1 MSRYKVAQDV
11 EAEDKILGPFSFR
24 QFIYLL
30 VAAAGIAL
38 AWGLSQVFL
47 PLAVIPVPIIL
58 LFGALALP
66 LRKDQPMEVYLA
78 AVVSF
83 YTKPRRRMWQPDGI
97 NSLIEITVPEKVEI
111 ERTKNLSQDEAERRL
126 AYLSQLADTHGWSI
140 RHTRVPDAQG
150 SMISDVYFEAQQTSD
165 MFDDNSSEAR
175 AMTRRI
181 EQSNQARRRAA
192 IERMQAPPAALPAV
206 ADGQPLQQ
214 APVPYQPAWPQAQQ
228 QPYHTAPQA
237 IPSTP
242 PQATPPYQPPV
253 DDAGFAPVSPPQ
265 SHIPESPYSVPEP
278 QRPAVSYS
286 STSFPENRIASSHQ
300 QAPSPNAS
308 GVYQNQPNPYPPQQ
322 STEVYEI
329 SPVDDAAHDETPTA
343 EPQPMPREHDS
354 LQSLPMALPA
364 VIPHDSVLPDAL
376 SKPYTPPEPTA
387 EAAPEPEPEETP
399 SFEAIYANLR
409 QHAAPTT
416 DAVPLVP
423 PQKSAT
429 RTTTTPSNPPAEAPP
444 ADIRPSFTS
453 TPAEQ
458 PVLSA
463 APIPNYPHTPTPHPP
478 QQSAY
483 QPAPP
488 QQPPVAPAQPTL
500 APAPTP
506 AAVSYRDRSALA
518 DDKNVIDMS
527 VRYNPYPSIHQS
539 VIQPLDPS
547 YYAKTTPSREERLR
561 EEQLAQQRNNMPPN
575 TSTNT
580 VSPDI
585 IRLASNSD
593 LSVAAIAN
601 EANRIQHQEQA
612 SQNNDDDEIVIP
624 LR

>member
-30 VAAAGIAL
+30 VATAGIAL

-78 AVVSF
+78 AVISF

-126 AYLSQLADTHGWSI
+126 AYLSQLADSHGWSI

-192 IERMQAPPAALPAV
+192 IERMQAPAAALPAV

-214 APVPYQPAWPQAQQ
+214 APVPYQPAWPQTQP
-228 QPYHTAPQA
+228 QPYQAAPQPA
-237 IPSTP
+237 PTIP

-265 SHIPESPYSVPEP
+265 PRMPEPPYPAPEP

-286 STSFPENRIASSHQ
+286 STSFPENRTASSHQ
-300 QAPSPNAS
+300 QAPLPDAS
-308 GVYQNQPNPYPPQQ
+308 AYQDQPNPYPPQQ
-322 STEVYEI
+322 STEVYEL
-329 SPVDDAAHDETPTA
+329 SPVDDTPRDEAPAA
-343 EPQPMPREHDS
+343 EPQPMPRERDS

-376 SKPYTPPEPTA
+376 SKPYTPTKPTA
-387 EAAPEPEPEETP
+387 EAAPEPKPEEAP

-409 QHAAPTT
+409 QHATPST

-423 PQKSAT
+423 PQKPAT
-429 RTTTTPSNPPAEAPP
+429 RTTTAPSYPSAEAAPP
-444 ADIRPSFTS
+444 TDTQPSFTS

-458 PVLSA
+458 STPA
-463 APIPNYPHTPTPHPP
+463 APTPNYPHTPTPHPS
-478 QQSAY
+478 QQ
-483 QPAPP
+483 PVPP
-488 QQPPVAPAQPTL
+488 QQPPVAPAQTTQAL
-500 APAPTP
+500 APTP
-506 AAVSYRDRSALA
+506 AAVSYRERSALA

-547 YYAKTTPSREERLR
+547 YYAKTTPTREERLR
-561 EEQLAQQRNNMPPN
+561 EEQLAQQRNNLPPN

-612 SQNNDDDEIVIP
+612 SQDDDDDEIVIP

>member
-78 AVVSF
+78 AVISF

-97 NSLIEITVPEKVEI
+97 SSLIEITVPEKVEI

-126 AYLSQLADTHGWSI
+126 AYLSQLADSHGWSI

-192 IERMQAPPAALPAV
+192 IERMQAPTAALPAV

-214 APVPYQPAWPQAQQ
+214 APVSYQPAWPQAQP
-228 QPYHTAPQA
+228 QPYQAAPQPA
-237 IPSTP
+237 PTIPP
-242 PQATPPYQPPV
+242 RATPPYQPPV
-253 DDAGFAPVSPPQ
+253 DAAGFAPVSLPQPRMPEPPY
-265 SHIPESPYSVPEP
+265 PAPEP

-286 STSFPENRIASSHQ
+286 STSFPENRTASSHQ
-300 QAPSPNAS
+300 QAPSPNTSA
-308 GVYQNQPNPYPPQQ
+308 YQNQPSSYPPQQ
-322 STEVYEI
+322 STEVYEL
-329 SPVDDAAHDETPTA
+329 SPVDDTPRDEAPAA
-343 EPQPMPREHDS
+343 EPQPMPRERDS

-376 SKPYTPPEPTA
+376 SKPYTPTKPTA
-387 EAAPEPEPEETP
+387 EAAPEPKPEEAP

-409 QHAAPTT
+409 QHATPST

-423 PQKSAT
+423 PQKPAT
-429 RTTTTPSNPPAEAPP
+429 RTTTAPSYPSAEAAPP
-444 ADIRPSFTS
+444 TDTQPSFTS

-458 PVLSA
+458 STPA
-463 APIPNYPHTPTPHPP
+463 APTPNYPHTPTPHPS
-478 QQSAY
+478 QQ
-483 QPAPP
+483 PVPT
-488 QQPPVAPAQPTL
+488 QQPPVAQAQPTL

-506 AAVSYRDRSALA
+506 AAVSYRERSALA
-518 DDKNVIDMS
+518 DDKNVIDMA

-547 YYAKTTPSREERLR
+547 YYAKTTPTREERLR
-561 EEQLAQQRNNMPPN
+561 EEELAQQRNNMPPN
-575 TSTNT
+575 TSVNT

-612 SQNNDDDEIVIP
+612 SQDDDDDEIVIP

>member
-78 AVVSF
+78 AVISF

-97 NSLIEITVPEKVEI
+97 SSLIEITVPEKVEI

-126 AYLSQLADTHGWSI
+126 AYLSQLADSHGWSI

-214 APVPYQPAWPQAQQ
+214 APVPYQPAWPQAQP
-228 QPYHTAPQA
+228 QPYQAAPQA
-237 IPSTP
+237 APNTP

-253 DDAGFAPVSPPQ
+253 DDAGFAPVSSPQ
-265 SHIPESPYSVPEP
+265 PRIPESPYSAPEP

-286 STSFPENRIASSHQ
+286 STSFPENRTASSHY
-300 QAPSPNAS
+300 QAPLPNADT
-308 GVYQNQPNPYPPQQ
+308 YQDQPNSYPPQQ
-322 STEVYEI
+322 STEVYEL
-329 SPVDDAAHDETPTA
+329 SPVDDTPRDEAPAA

-376 SKPYTPPEPTA
+376 SKPYTSPKTTA

-423 PQKSAT
+423 PQKSVARTAAT
-429 RTTTTPSNPPAEAPP
+429 PDYQPAAAPSTDTQPPFTPA
-444 ADIRPSFTS
+444 
-453 TPAEQ
+453 PAEQ
-458 PVLSA
+458 PTPAVQT
-463 APIPNYPHTPTPHPP
+463 PNYPHAPTPYPP
-478 QQSAY
+478 QQ
-483 QPAPP
+483 PVPP
-488 QQPPVAPAQPTL
+488 QQPPVAPAQSTPT
-500 APAPTP
+500 PAPTP

-561 EEQLAQQRNNMPPN
+561 EEQIAQQRNNLPPN
-575 TSTNT
+575 TSVNT

-612 SQNNDDDEIVIP
+612 SQDDDDDEIVIP

>member
-78 AVVSF
+78 AVISF

-97 NSLIEITVPEKVEI
+97 SSLIEITVPEKVEI

-126 AYLSQLADTHGWSI
+126 AYLSQLADSHGWSI

-192 IERMQAPPAALPAV
+192 IERMQAPAAALPAV

-214 APVPYQPAWPQAQQ
+214 APVPYQPAWPQAQP
-228 QPYHTAPQA
+228 QPYQAAPQPA
-237 IPSTP
+237 PTIP

-253 DDAGFAPVSPPQ
+253 DAAGFAPVSPAQP
-265 SHIPESPYSVPEP
+265 HMPEPPYPAPEP

-286 STSFPENRIASSHQ
+286 STSFPENRTASSHQ
-300 QAPSPNAS
+300 QAPPPDAS
-308 GVYQNQPNPYPPQQ
+308 AYQNQSNAHPPQQ
-322 STEVYEI
+322 STDVYEL
-329 SPVDDAAHDETPTA
+329 SPVDDTPRDEAPVA
-343 EPQPMPREHDS
+343 KPQPMPRERNS

-376 SKPYTPPEPTA
+376 SKPYTPPKPTA
-387 EAAPEPEPEETP
+387 KAAPESKPEETP

-409 QHAAPTT
+409 QHAAPST

-423 PQKSAT
+423 PQKSAAHT
-429 RTTTTPSNPPAEAPP
+429 ITKPSNPPAEAHPT
-444 ADIRPSFTS
+444 DTQPSS
-453 TPAEQ
+453 TPVPAEQ
-458 PVLSA
+458 PTPPA
-463 APIPNYPHTPTPHPP
+463 ASNYPQTPV
-478 QQSAY
+478 SY
-483 QPAPP
+483 PP
-488 QQPPVAPAQPTL
+488 QQPPVAPVQA
-500 APAPTP
+500 APALAPTP
-506 AAVSYRDRSALA
+506 AAVSYRDRSVLA

-547 YYAKTTPSREERLR
+547 YYAKTTPTREERLR
-561 EEQLAQQRNNMPPN
+561 EEQLGQQRNNLPPN

-612 SQNNDDDEIVIP
+612 SQDDDDEIVIP

>member
-78 AVVSF
+78 AVISF

-97 NSLIEITVPEKVEI
+97 SSLIEITVPEKVEI

-126 AYLSQLADTHGWSI
+126 AYLSQLADSHGWSI

-214 APVPYQPAWPQAQQ
+214 APVPYQPAWPQAQP
-228 QPYHTAPQA
+228 QPYQAAPQA
-237 IPSTP
+237 APNTP

-253 DDAGFAPVSPPQ
+253 DDAGFAPVSSPQ
-265 SHIPESPYSVPEP
+265 PRIPESPYSAPEP

-286 STSFPENRIASSHQ
+286 STSFPENRTASSHY
-300 QAPSPNAS
+300 QAPLPNADT
-308 GVYQNQPNPYPPQQ
+308 YQDQPNSYPPQQ
-322 STEVYEI
+322 STEVYEL
-329 SPVDDAAHDETPTA
+329 SPVDDTPRDEAPAA

-376 SKPYTPPEPTA
+376 SKPYTSPKTTA

-423 PQKSAT
+423 PQKSVARTAAT
-429 RTTTTPSNPPAEAPP
+429 PDYQPAAAPSTDTQPPFTPA
-444 ADIRPSFTS
+444 
-453 TPAEQ
+453 PAEQ
-458 PVLSA
+458 PTPAVQT
-463 APIPNYPHTPTPHPP
+463 PNYPHAPTPYPP
-478 QQSAY
+478 QQ
-483 QPAPP
+483 PVPP
-488 QQPPVAPAQPTL
+488 QQPPVAPAQPTPTL
-500 APAPTP
+500 APTP
-506 AAVSYRDRSALA
+506 AAVSYRERSALA
-518 DDKNVIDMS
+518 DDKNVIDMA

-547 YYAKTTPSREERLR
+547 YYAKTTPTREERLR
-561 EEQLAQQRNNMPPN
+561 EEQLAQQRNNLPPN

-612 SQNNDDDEIVIP
+612 NQDDDDDEIVIP

>member
-126 AYLSQLADTHGWSI
+126 AYLSQLADSHGWSI
-140 RHTRVPDAQG
+140 RHTRVSDAQG

-214 APVPYQPAWPQAQQ
+214 APVPYQPAWPQTQA

-237 IPSTP
+237 APNTP
-242 PQATPPYQPPV
+242 PQATPPYQPTV
-253 DDAGFAPVSPPQ
+253 DAAGFAPVSPPQ
-265 SHIPESPYSVPEP
+265 PHMPEPPYSTPES

-286 STSFPENRIASSHQ
+286 STSFPENRTASSHQ
-300 QAPSPNAS
+300 QTPSRDANT
-308 GVYQNQPNPYPPQQ
+308 YQNQPNSYPPQQ

-329 SPVDDAAHDETPTA
+329 SPVDDAARDETPTA
-343 EPQPMPREHDS
+343 EPQPREHDS

-376 SKPYTPPEPTA
+376 SKPYTSPKTTA
-387 EAAPEPEPEETP
+387 EAAPEPKPEETP

-409 QHAAPTT
+409 QHATPTT

-423 PQKSAT
+423 PQKSAAH
-429 RTTTTPSNPPAEAPP
+429 TTTKLSNPPAEAHPTDTQPSSTPTSAEQSTPP
-444 ADIRPSFTS
+444 A
-453 TPAEQ
+453 A
-458 PVLSA
+458 
-463 APIPNYPHTPTPHPP
+463 PNYPQTPTPYPP
-478 QQSAY
+478 QQPVY
-483 QPAPP
+483 QPAPS
-488 QQPPVAPAQPTL
+488 QQPPVAPAQTAQAL
-500 APAPTP
+500 APTP
-506 AAVSYRDRSALA
+506 AAVSYRERSALA
-518 DDKNVIDMS
+518 DDKNVIDMA

-547 YYAKTTPSREERLR
+547 YYAKTTPTREERLR

-612 SQNNDDDEIVIP
+612 SQDDDDDEIVIP

>member
-78 AVVSF
+78 AIVSF

-126 AYLSQLADTHGWSI
+126 AYLSQLADSHGWSI

-192 IERMQAPPAALPAV
+192 IERMQAPPAALPAI

-214 APVPYQPAWPQAQQ
+214 APVPYQPAWPQAQP
-228 QPYHTAPQA
+228 QPYQAAPQPA
-237 IPSTP
+237 PTTP
-242 PQATPPYQPPV
+242 PQATPYQPPV
-253 DDAGFAPVSPPQ
+253 DAAGFAPVSPAQPY
-265 SHIPESPYSVPEP
+265 IPESPYSAPEP
-278 QRPAVSYS
+278 QHPAVSYS
-286 STSFPENRIASSHQ
+286 STSFPENRTASSHY
-300 QAPSPNAS
+300 QAPLPNADT
-308 GVYQNQPNPYPPQQ
+308 YQDQPNSYPPQQ
-322 STEVYEI
+322 STEVYEL
-329 SPVDDAAHDETPTA
+329 SPVDDTPRDEAPAA
-343 EPQPMPREHDS
+343 EPQPMPRERDT
-354 LQSLPMALPA
+354 LQSLPVALPA

-376 SKPYTPPEPTA
+376 SKPYTPPKPIV
-387 EAAPEPEPEETP
+387 EAAPEPKPEETP
-399 SFEAIYANLR
+399 SFETIYANLR
-409 QHAAPTT
+409 QHATPTT

-423 PQKSAT
+423 PQKSAAH
-429 RTTTTPSNPPAEAPP
+429 TTTKLSNPPAEAHPTDTQPSSTPTSAEQSTPP
-444 ADIRPSFTS
+444 A
-453 TPAEQ
+453 A
-458 PVLSA
+458 
-463 APIPNYPHTPTPHPP
+463 PNYPQTPTPYPP
-478 QQSAY
+478 QQPVY
-483 QPAPP
+483 QPAPS
-488 QQPPVAPAQPTL
+488 QQPPVAPAQTAQAL
-500 APAPTP
+500 APTP
-506 AAVSYRDRSALA
+506 AAVSYRERSALA
-518 DDKNVIDMS
+518 DDKNVIDMA

-547 YYAKTTPSREERLR
+547 YYAKTTPTREERLR

-612 SQNNDDDEIVIP
+612 SQDDDDDEIVIP

>member
-30 VAAAGIAL
+30 VAAAGVAL

-78 AVVSF
+78 AVISF

-126 AYLSQLADTHGWSI
+126 AYLSQLADSHGWSI

-214 APVPYQPAWPQAQQ
+214 APVPYQPAWPQAQP
-228 QPYHTAPQA
+228 QPYQAAPQPA
-237 IPSTP
+237 PTIP

-253 DDAGFAPVSPPQ
+253 DAAGFAPVSPPQ
-265 SHIPESPYSVPEP
+265 PRMPEPPYPAPEP

-286 STSFPENRIASSHQ
+286 STSFPENRTASSHH

-308 GVYQNQPNPYPPQQ
+308 AYQNQPSSYPPQQ
-322 STEVYEI
+322 STEVYEL
-329 SPVDDAAHDETPTA
+329 SPADDAPYDEVPSA
-343 EPQPMPREHDS
+343 EPQPMPREHNT

-376 SKPYTPPEPTA
+376 SKPYTPPKPTA
-387 EAAPEPEPEETP
+387 EAAPESKPEETP

-423 PQKSAT
+423 PQKSVARTAAT
-429 RTTTTPSNPPAEAPP
+429 PDYQPAAAPSTDTQPPFTPA
-444 ADIRPSFTS
+444 
-453 TPAEQ
+453 PAEQ
-458 PVLSA
+458 PTPAVQT
-463 APIPNYPHTPTPHPP
+463 PNYPHAPTPYPP
-478 QQSAY
+478 QQ
-483 QPAPP
+483 PVPP
-488 QQPPVAPAQPTL
+488 QQPPVAPAQSTPT
-500 APAPTP
+500 PAPTP

>member
-78 AVVSF
+78 AIVSF

-126 AYLSQLADTHGWSI
+126 AYLSQLADSHGWSI

-192 IERMQAPPAALPAV
+192 IERMQAPPAALPAI

-214 APVPYQPAWPQAQQ
+214 APVPYQPAWPQAQP
-228 QPYHTAPQA
+228 QPYQAAPQPA
-237 IPSTP
+237 PTTP
-242 PQATPPYQPPV
+242 PQATPYQPPV
-253 DDAGFAPVSPPQ
+253 DAAGFAPVSPPQ
-265 SHIPESPYSVPEP
+265 PHMPEPPYPAPEP
-278 QRPAVSYS
+278 QRPVVSYS
-286 STSFPENRIASSHQ
+286 STSFPENRTASSHY
-300 QAPSPNAS
+300 QAPLPNADT
-308 GVYQNQPNPYPPQQ
+308 YQDQPNSYPPQQ
-322 STEVYEI
+322 STEVYEL
-329 SPVDDAAHDETPTA
+329 SPVDDTPRDEAPAA
-343 EPQPMPREHDS
+343 EPQPMPRERDT
-354 LQSLPMALPA
+354 LQSLPVALPA

-376 SKPYTPPEPTA
+376 SKPYTPPKPIV
-387 EAAPEPEPEETP
+387 EAAPEPKPEETP
-399 SFEAIYANLR
+399 SFETIYANLR
-409 QHAAPTT
+409 QHATPTT

-423 PQKSAT
+423 PQKSAAH
-429 RTTTTPSNPPAEAPP
+429 TTTKLSNPPAEAHPTDTQPSSTPTSAEQSTPP
-444 ADIRPSFTS
+444 A
-453 TPAEQ
+453 A
-458 PVLSA
+458 
-463 APIPNYPHTPTPHPP
+463 PNYPQTPTPYPP
-478 QQSAY
+478 QQPVY
-483 QPAPP
+483 QPAPS
-488 QQPPVAPAQPTL
+488 QQPPVAPAQTAQAL
-500 APAPTP
+500 APTP
-506 AAVSYRDRSALA
+506 AAVSYRERSALA
-518 DDKNVIDMS
+518 DDKNVIDMA

-547 YYAKTTPSREERLR
+547 YYAKTTPTREERLR
-561 EEQLAQQRNNMPPN
+561 EEELAQQRNNMPPN
-575 TSTNT
+575 TSVNT

-612 SQNNDDDEIVIP
+612 SQDDDDDEIVIP

>member
-78 AVVSF
+78 AVISF

-97 NSLIEITVPEKVEI
+97 SSLIEITVPEKVEI

-192 IERMQAPPAALPAV
+192 IERMQAPAAALPAV

-214 APVPYQPAWPQAQQ
+214 APVPYQPAWPQTQP
-228 QPYHTAPQA
+228 QPYQAAPQPA
-237 IPSTP
+237 PTIP

-265 SHIPESPYSVPEP
+265 PRMPEPPYPAPEP

-286 STSFPENRIASSHQ
+286 STSFPENRTASSHQ
-300 QAPSPNAS
+300 QAPLPDAS
-308 GVYQNQPNPYPPQQ
+308 AYQDQPNPYPPQQ
-322 STEVYEI
+322 STEVYEL
-329 SPVDDAAHDETPTA
+329 SPVDDTPRDEAPAA
-343 EPQPMPREHDS
+343 EPQPMPRERDS

-376 SKPYTPPEPTA
+376 SKPYTPTKPTA
-387 EAAPEPEPEETP
+387 EAAPEPKPEEAP

-409 QHAAPTT
+409 QHATPST

-423 PQKSAT
+423 PQKPAT
-429 RTTTTPSNPPAEAPP
+429 RTTTAPSYPSAEAAPP
-444 ADIRPSFTS
+444 TDTQPSFTS

-458 PVLSA
+458 STPA
-463 APIPNYPHTPTPHPP
+463 APTPNYPHTPTPHPS
-478 QQSAY
+478 QQ
-483 QPAPP
+483 PVPT
-488 QQPPVAPAQPTL
+488 QQPPVAQAQPTL

-506 AAVSYRDRSALA
+506 AAVSYRERSALA
-518 DDKNVIDMS
+518 DDKNVIDMAVS
-527 VRYNPYPSIHQS
+527 YNPYPSIHQS

-547 YYAKTTPSREERLR
+547 YYAKTTPTREERLR
-561 EEQLAQQRNNMPPN
+561 EEQLAQQRNNLPPN

-612 SQNNDDDEIVIP
+612 SQDDDDDEIVIP

>member
-192 IERMQAPPAALPAV
+192 IERMQAPAAALPAV

-214 APVPYQPAWPQAQQ
+214 VPVPYQPAWPQAQP
-228 QPYHTAPQA
+228 QPYQAAPQPA
-237 IPSTP
+237 PTIP

-253 DDAGFAPVSPPQ
+253 DAAGFAPVSPPQ
-265 SHIPESPYSVPEP
+265 PRMPEPPYPAPES

-286 STSFPENRIASSHQ
+286 STSFPENRTASSHQ
-300 QAPSPNAS
+300 QVPSLDAS
-308 GVYQNQPNPYPPQQ
+308 AYQNQPNPYPPQQ

-329 SPVDDAAHDETPTA
+329 SPVDDAAHDETPVA

-376 SKPYTPPEPTA
+376 SKPYTPAKPAVET
-387 EAAPEPEPEETP
+387 APEPKPEEAP

-409 QHAAPTT
+409 QHATPST

-423 PQKSAT
+423 PQKPAT
-429 RTTTTPSNPPAEAPP
+429 RTTTAPSYPSAEAAPP
-444 ADIRPSFTS
+444 TDTQPSFTS

-458 PVLSA
+458 STPA
-463 APIPNYPHTPTPHPP
+463 APTPNYPHTPTPHPS
-478 QQSAY
+478 QQ
-483 QPAPP
+483 PVPT
-488 QQPPVAPAQPTL
+488 QQPPVAQAQPTL

-506 AAVSYRDRSALA
+506 AAVSYRERSALA
-518 DDKNVIDMS
+518 DDKNVIDMA

-547 YYAKTTPSREERLR
+547 YYAKTTPTREERLR
-561 EEQLAQQRNNMPPN
+561 EEQLAQQRNNLPPN

-612 SQNNDDDEIVIP
+612 SQDDDDDEIVIP

>member
-1 MSRYKVAQDV
+1 
-11 EAEDKILGPFSFR
+11 
-24 QFIYLL
+24 
-30 VAAAGIAL
+30 
-38 AWGLSQVFL
+38 
-47 PLAVIPVPIIL
+47 
-58 LFGALALP
+58 
-66 LRKDQPMEVYLA
+66 
-78 AVVSF
+78 
-83 YTKPRRRMWQPDGI
+83 
-97 NSLIEITVPEKVEI
+97 
-111 ERTKNLSQDEAERRL
+111 
-126 AYLSQLADTHGWSI
+126 
-140 RHTRVPDAQG
+140 
-150 SMISDVYFEAQQTSD
+150 MISDVYFEAQQTSD

-214 APVPYQPAWPQAQQ
+214 APVPYQPSWPQAQP
-228 QPYHTAPQA
+228 QPYQAAPQSA
-237 IPSTP
+237 PNTP

-265 SHIPESPYSVPEP
+265 PRMPEPPYPAPEP

-286 STSFPENRIASSHQ
+286 STSFPENRTTSSQQ
-300 QAPSPNAS
+300 QAPSRDAT
-308 GVYQNQPNPYPPQQ
+308 VYQDQPNSYPPQQ

-329 SPVDDAAHDETPTA
+329 SPVDDVAHDETPAA
-343 EPQPMPREHDS
+343 EPQPMPQEHDS

-376 SKPYTPPEPTA
+376 SKPYTPAKPAA
-387 EAAPEPEPEETP
+387 EAAPELKPEEAP

-409 QHAAPTT
+409 QHATPTT

-423 PQKSAT
+423 PQKPST
-429 RTTTTPSNPPAEAPP
+429 RTTTTPSYPPTQASP
-444 ADIRPSFTS
+444 ASTQPSFTP

-458 PVLSA
+458 FTPPA
-463 APIPNYPHTPTPHPP
+463 AVPNYPQTPVSYPP
-478 QQSAY
+478 QQPTY

-488 QQPPVAPAQPTL
+488 QQPPIAPAQTAQAL
-500 APAPTP
+500 APTP

-547 YYAKTTPSREERLR
+547 YYAKTTPTREERLR

-612 SQNNDDDEIVIP
+612 SQDDDDEIVIP

>member
-214 APVPYQPAWPQAQQ
+214 APVPYQPAWPQAQP
-228 QPYHTAPQA
+228 QPYQVVPQPT
-237 IPSTP
+237 PSTP
-242 PQATPPYQPPV
+242 PQPTPPYQPPV
-253 DDAGFAPVSPPQ
+253 DAAGFAPVSPAQP
-265 SHIPESPYSVPEP
+265 HMPEPPYPAPEP

-286 STSFPENRIASSHQ
+286 STSFPENRTASSHQ
-300 QAPSPNAS
+300 QAPSLDAS
-308 GVYQNQPNPYPPQQ
+308 AYQNQPNPYPPQQ

-329 SPVDDAAHDETPTA
+329 SPVDDAAHDETPAA

-376 SKPYTPPEPTA
+376 SKPYTSAKPAA
-387 EAAPEPEPEETP
+387 EAAPEPKPEETP

-423 PQKSAT
+423 PQKSVAH
-429 RTTTTPSNPPAEAPP
+429 TTTAPSYPSAEAHPTDTQPSSTPTSAEQSTPPAA
-444 ADIRPSFTS
+444 
-453 TPAEQ
+453 
-458 PVLSA
+458 
-463 APIPNYPHTPTPHPP
+463 PNYPQTPTPYPP
-478 QQSAY
+478 QQPVY
-483 QPAPP
+483 QPAPS
-488 QQPPVAPAQPTL
+488 QQPPVAPAQTAQAL
-500 APAPTP
+500 APTP
-506 AAVSYRDRSALA
+506 AAVSYRERSALA
-518 DDKNVIDMS
+518 DDKNVIDMA

-547 YYAKTTPSREERLR
+547 YYAKTTPTREERLR

-612 SQNNDDDEIVIP
+612 SQDDDDDEIVIP

>member
-30 VAAAGIAL
+30 VAAAGVAL

-78 AVVSF
+78 AVISF

-126 AYLSQLADTHGWSI
+126 AYLSQLADSHGWSI

-181 EQSNQARRRAA
+181 EQSNQARRQAA

-214 APVPYQPAWPQAQQ
+214 APVPYQPAWPQAQP
-228 QPYHTAPQA
+228 QPYQAAPQPA
-237 IPSTP
+237 PTIS
-242 PQATPPYQPPV
+242 PQVAPPYQPPV
-253 DDAGFAPVSPPQ
+253 DDAGFAPVSSPQ
-265 SHIPESPYSVPEP
+265 PRIPESPYSAPEP
-278 QRPAVSYS
+278 QRPAVTYS
-286 STSFPENRIASSHQ
+286 STSFPENRTASSHY
-300 QAPSPNAS
+300 QAPLPNADT
-308 GVYQNQPNPYPPQQ
+308 YQDQPNSYPPQQ
-322 STEVYEI
+322 STEVYEL
-329 SPVDDAAHDETPTA
+329 SPVDDTPRDEAPAA

-376 SKPYTPPEPTA
+376 SKPYTSPKTTA

-423 PQKSAT
+423 PQKSVARTAAT
-429 RTTTTPSNPPAEAPP
+429 PDYQPAAAPSTDTQPPFTPA
-444 ADIRPSFTS
+444 
-453 TPAEQ
+453 PAEQ
-458 PVLSA
+458 PTPAVQT
-463 APIPNYPHTPTPHPP
+463 PNYPHAPTPYPP
-478 QQSAY
+478 QQ
-483 QPAPP
+483 PVPP
-488 QQPPVAPAQPTL
+488 QQPPVAPAQSTPT
-500 APAPTP
+500 PAPTP
-506 AAVSYRDRSALA
+506 AAVSYRDRSVLA

-547 YYAKTTPSREERLR
+547 YYAKTTPTREERLR
-561 EEQLAQQRNNMPPN
+561 EEQLGQQRNNLPPN

-612 SQNNDDDEIVIP
+612 SQDDDDEIVIP

>member
-78 AVVSF
+78 AVISF

-126 AYLSQLADTHGWSI
+126 AYLSQLADSHGWSI

-206 ADGQPLQQ
+206 ADGQPMQQ
-214 APVPYQPAWPQAQQ
+214 TPV
-228 QPYHTAPQA
+228 
-237 IPSTP
+237 
-242 PQATPPYQPPV
+242 PYQPPV
-253 DDAGFAPVSPPQ
+253 DAAGFVPVSPAQP
-265 SHIPESPYSVPEP
+265 HIPEPPYPAPEP

-286 STSFPENRIASSHQ
+286 STSFPENRTASSHQ
-300 QAPSPNAS
+300 QASSPDTRA
-308 GVYQNQPNPYPPQQ
+308 YQNQPNPYPPQQ
-322 STEVYEI
+322 STEVYEL
-329 SPVDDAAHDETPTA
+329 SPVDDASRDETPAA
-343 EPQPMPREHDS
+343 EPQPMPQEHDS

-376 SKPYTPPEPTA
+376 SKPYIPTKPTA
-387 EAAPEPEPEETP
+387 EAEPEPKPEETP

-409 QHAAPTT
+409 QHATPST

-423 PQKSAT
+423 PQKPAA

-444 ADIRPSFTS
+444 TDTQPSS
-453 TPAEQ
+453 TPVPAEQ
-458 PVLSA
+458 PTSPA
-463 APIPNYPHTPTPHPP
+463 APNYPQTPTPYPP
-478 QQSAY
+478 QQPAY
-483 QPAPP
+483 QPAPS
-488 QQPPVAPAQPTL
+488 QQPPVAPAQTAQAL
-500 APAPTP
+500 APTP
-506 AAVSYRDRSALA
+506 AAVSYRERSALA
-518 DDKNVIDMS
+518 DDKNVIDMA

-547 YYAKTTPSREERLR
+547 YYAKTTPTREERLR
-561 EEQLAQQRNNMPPN
+561 EEQLAQQRNNLPPN

-612 SQNNDDDEIVIP
+612 SQDDDDEIVIP

>member
-47 PLAVIPVPIIL
+47 PLAIIPVPVIL

-78 AVVSF
+78 AVISF

-206 ADGQPLQQ
+206 ADGQTLQQ
-214 APVPYQPAWPQAQQ
+214 APVPYQPAWPQTQA

-237 IPSTP
+237 APNTP
-242 PQATPPYQPPV
+242 PQATPPYQPTV

-265 SHIPESPYSVPEP
+265 PRMPEPPYPAPEP

-286 STSFPENRIASSHQ
+286 STSFPENRTVSSRQ
-300 QAPSPNAS
+300 QAPSPDAS
-308 GVYQNQPNPYPPQQ
+308 AYQNQPNPYPPQQ

-329 SPVDDAAHDETPTA
+329 SPVDDVAHDETPAA

-376 SKPYTPPEPTA
+376 SKPYTPAKPTA
-387 EAAPEPEPEETP
+387 ETAPEPKPEETP

-423 PQKSAT
+423 PQKSAA
-429 RTTTTPSNPPAEAPP
+429 RTAATPDYQPAAAPSTDTQPPFTP
-444 ADIRPSFTS
+444 A
-453 TPAEQ
+453 PAEQ
-458 PVLSA
+458 PTPPAVA
-463 APIPNYPHTPTPHPP
+463 PNYPQTPVSYPP
-478 QQSAY
+478 QQPTY

-488 QQPPVAPAQPTL
+488 QQPPVAQAQPTP

-518 DDKNVIDMS
+518 DDKNVIDMA

-547 YYAKTTPSREERLR
+547 YYAKTTPTREERLR

-612 SQNNDDDEIVIP
+612 SQDDDDEIVIP

>member
-78 AVVSF
+78 AVISF

-97 NSLIEITVPEKVEI
+97 SSLIEITVPEKVEI

-126 AYLSQLADTHGWSI
+126 AYLSQLADSHGWSI

-214 APVPYQPAWPQAQQ
+214 APVPYQPAWPQAQP
-228 QPYHTAPQA
+228 QPYQAAPQA
-237 IPSTP
+237 APNTP

-253 DDAGFAPVSPPQ
+253 DDAGFAPVSSPQ
-265 SHIPESPYSVPEP
+265 PRIPESPYSAPEP

-286 STSFPENRIASSHQ
+286 STSFPENRTASSHY
-300 QAPSPNAS
+300 QAPSHDATT
-308 GVYQNQPNPYPPQQ
+308 YQDQPNSYPPQQ
-322 STEVYEI
+322 STEVYEL
-329 SPVDDAAHDETPTA
+329 SPVDDTPRDEAPAA

-376 SKPYTPPEPTA
+376 SKPYTSPKTTA

-423 PQKSAT
+423 PQKSVARTAAT
-429 RTTTTPSNPPAEAPP
+429 PDYQPAAAPSTDTQPPFTPA
-444 ADIRPSFTS
+444 
-453 TPAEQ
+453 PAEQ
-458 PVLSA
+458 PTPAVQT
-463 APIPNYPHTPTPHPP
+463 PNYPHAPTPYPP
-478 QQSAY
+478 QQ
-483 QPAPP
+483 PVPP
-488 QQPPVAPAQPTL
+488 QQPPVAPAQSTPT
-500 APAPTP
+500 PAPTP

>member
-30 VAAAGIAL
+30 VATAGIAL

-78 AVVSF
+78 AVISF

-126 AYLSQLADTHGWSI
+126 AYLSQLADSHGWSI

-192 IERMQAPPAALPAV
+192 IERMQAPPTALPAV
-206 ADGQPLQQ
+206 ADGQPRQQ
-214 APVPYQPAWPQAQQ
+214 APVPYQPAWPQTQP
-228 QPYHTAPQA
+228 QPYQAAPQPA
-237 IPSTP
+237 PTIS
-242 PQATPPYQPPV
+242 PQVAPPYQPPV
-253 DDAGFAPVSPPQ
+253 DAAGFAPVSPAQP
-265 SHIPESPYSVPEP
+265 HMPEPPYPAPEP

-286 STSFPENRIASSHQ
+286 STSFPENRTASSHQ
-300 QAPSPNAS
+300 QAPPPDAS
-308 GVYQNQPNPYPPQQ
+308 AYQNQSNAHPPQQ
-322 STEVYEI
+322 STDVYEL
-329 SPVDDAAHDETPTA
+329 SPVDDTPRDEAPVA
-343 EPQPMPREHDS
+343 KPQPMPRERNS

-376 SKPYTPPEPTA
+376 SKPYTPPKPTA
-387 EAAPEPEPEETP
+387 KAAPESKPEETP

-409 QHAAPTT
+409 QHAAPST

-423 PQKSAT
+423 PQKSAAH
-429 RTTTTPSNPPAEAPP
+429 TTTKPSNPPAEAHPT
-444 ADIRPSFTS
+444 DTQPSS
-453 TPAEQ
+453 TPVPAEQ
-458 PVLSA
+458 PTPPA
-463 APIPNYPHTPTPHPP
+463 ASNYPQTPV
-478 QQSAY
+478 SY
-483 QPAPP
+483 PP
-488 QQPPVAPAQPTL
+488 QQPPVAPVQA
-500 APAPTP
+500 APALAPTP
-506 AAVSYRDRSALA
+506 AAVSYRDRSVLA

-539 VIQPLDPS
+539 VIQPPDPS
-547 YYAKTTPSREERLR
+547 YYAKTTPTREERLR

-612 SQNNDDDEIVIP
+612 SQDDDDEIVIP

>member
-78 AVVSF
+78 AVISF

-97 NSLIEITVPEKVEI
+97 SSLIEITVPEKVEI

-192 IERMQAPPAALPAV
+192 IERMQAPAAALPAV

-214 APVPYQPAWPQAQQ
+214 APVPYQPAWPQTQP
-228 QPYHTAPQA
+228 QPYQAAPQPA
-237 IPSTP
+237 PTIP

-265 SHIPESPYSVPEP
+265 PRMPEPPYPAPEP

-286 STSFPENRIASSHQ
+286 STSFPENRTASSHQ
-300 QAPSPNAS
+300 QAPLPDAS
-308 GVYQNQPNPYPPQQ
+308 AYQDQPNPYPPQQ
-322 STEVYEI
+322 STEVYEL
-329 SPVDDAAHDETPTA
+329 SPVDDTPRDEAPAA
-343 EPQPMPREHDS
+343 EPQPMPRERDS

-376 SKPYTPPEPTA
+376 SKPYTPTKPTA
-387 EAAPEPEPEETP
+387 EAAPEPKPEEAP

-409 QHAAPTT
+409 QHATPST

-423 PQKSAT
+423 PQKPAT
-429 RTTTTPSNPPAEAPP
+429 RTTTAPSYPSAEAAPP
-444 ADIRPSFTS
+444 TDTQPSFTS

-458 PVLSA
+458 STPA
-463 APIPNYPHTPTPHPP
+463 APTPNYPHTPTPHPS
-478 QQSAY
+478 QQ
-483 QPAPP
+483 PVPT
-488 QQPPVAPAQPTL
+488 QQPPVAQAQPTL
-500 APAPTP
+500 ALAPTP

-518 DDKNVIDMS
+518 DDKNVIDMA

-547 YYAKTTPSREERLR
+547 YYAKTTPTREERLR
-561 EEQLAQQRNNMPPN
+561 EEQLAQQRNNLPPN

-612 SQNNDDDEIVIP
+612 NQDDDDEIVIP

>member
-30 VAAAGIAL
+30 VATAGIAL

-78 AVVSF
+78 AVISF

-214 APVPYQPAWPQAQQ
+214 APVPYQPEWPQTQAQL
-228 QPYHTAPQA
+228 QPYHAAPQTAPN
-237 IPSTP
+237 TP

-265 SHIPESPYSVPEP
+265 PRMPEPPYPVPEP

-286 STSFPENRIASSHQ
+286 STSFPENRTASSHQ
-300 QAPSPNAS
+300 QAPSPDAS
-308 GVYQNQPNPYPPQQ
+308 AYQNQPRSYPPQQ
-322 STEVYEI
+322 STEVYEL
-329 SPVDDAAHDETPTA
+329 SPVDDAPHDETPTA
-343 EPQPMPREHDS
+343 KPQPMPREHDS

-376 SKPYTPPEPTA
+376 SKPYTPPKPTA
-387 EAAPEPEPEETP
+387 EAVPESKPEETP

-409 QHAAPTT
+409 QHATPTT

-423 PQKSAT
+423 PQKPAT
-429 RTTTTPSNPPAEAPP
+429 RTTTAPSYPSAEAAPP
-444 ADIRPSFTS
+444 TDTQPSFTS

-458 PVLSA
+458 PTPA
-463 APIPNYPHTPTPHPP
+463 APTPNYPHTPTPHPS
-478 QQSAY
+478 QQ
-483 QPAPP
+483 PVPP
-488 QQPPVAPAQPTL
+488 QQPPVAPAQTTQAL
-500 APAPTP
+500 APTP
-506 AAVSYRDRSALA
+506 AAVSYRERSALA

-547 YYAKTTPSREERLR
+547 YYAKTTPTREERLR
-561 EEQLAQQRNNMPPN
+561 EEQLAQQRNNLPPN

-612 SQNNDDDEIVIP
+612 NQDDDDDEIVIP

>member
-126 AYLSQLADTHGWSI
+126 AYLSQLADSHGWSI

-214 APVPYQPAWPQAQQ
+214 APVPYQPAWPQTQA

-237 IPSTP
+237 APNTP
-242 PQATPPYQPPV
+242 PQATPPYQPTV
-253 DDAGFAPVSPPQ
+253 DAAGFAPVSPPQ
-265 SHIPESPYSVPEP
+265 PHMPEPPYSTPES

-286 STSFPENRIASSHQ
+286 STSFPENRTASSHQ
-300 QAPSPNAS
+300 QTPSRDANT
-308 GVYQNQPNPYPPQQ
+308 YQNQPNSYPPQQ

-329 SPVDDAAHDETPTA
+329 SPVDDAARDETPTA

-376 SKPYTPPEPTA
+376 SKPYTSPKTTA
-387 EAAPEPEPEETP
+387 EAAPEPKPEETP

-409 QHAAPTT
+409 QHATPTT

-429 RTTTTPSNPPAEAPP
+429 RTTTTPSYPSAEAAPP
-444 ADIRPSFTS
+444 ADTKPSFAPA
-453 TPAEQ
+453 PAEQ
-458 PVLSA
+458 SVLSA
-463 APIPNYPHTPTPHPP
+463 APTPNYPHTPTPHPP
-478 QQSAY
+478 QQSSY
-483 QPAPP
+483 QPVPP
-488 QQPPVAPAQPTL
+488 QQPPIAPAQSIPTL
-500 APAPTP
+500 APTP

-518 DDKNVIDMS
+518 DDKNVIDMA

-547 YYAKTTPSREERLR
+547 YYAKTTPTREERLR
-561 EEQLAQQRNNMPPN
+561 EEQLAQQRNNLPPN

-612 SQNNDDDEIVIP
+612 SQDDDDDEIVIP

>member
-126 AYLSQLADTHGWSI
+126 AYLSQLADSHGWSI

-214 APVPYQPAWPQAQQ
+214 APVPYQPAWPQTQA

-237 IPSTP
+237 APNTP
-242 PQATPPYQPPV
+242 PQATPPYQPTV
-253 DDAGFAPVSPPQ
+253 DAAGFAPVSPPQ
-265 SHIPESPYSVPEP
+265 PHMPEPPYSTPES

-286 STSFPENRIASSHQ
+286 STSFPENRTASSHQ
-300 QAPSPNAS
+300 QTPSRDANT
-308 GVYQNQPNPYPPQQ
+308 YQNQPNSYPPQQ
-322 STEVYEI
+322 STEVYEL
-329 SPVDDAAHDETPTA
+329 SPVDDTPRDEAPAA
-343 EPQPMPREHDS
+343 EPQPMPREHNS

-376 SKPYTPPEPTA
+376 SKPYTPPKPTA
-387 EAAPEPEPEETP
+387 EAAPEPKPEETP

-429 RTTTTPSNPPAEAPP
+429 HTTTTPSYPLAEAAPP
-444 ADIRPSFTS
+444 ADTQPSFTS
-453 TPAEQ
+453 APAEQ
-458 PVLSA
+458 PTPPA
-463 APIPNYPHTPTPHPP
+463 APNYLQTPVSYPP
-478 QQSAY
+478 QQPTY

-488 QQPPVAPAQPTL
+488 QQPPVAPAQTTQAL
-500 APAPTP
+500 APTP
-506 AAVSYRDRSALA
+506 AAVSYRERSALA
-518 DDKNVIDMS
+518 DDKNVIDMA

-547 YYAKTTPSREERLR
+547 YYAKTTPTREERLR
-561 EEQLAQQRNNMPPN
+561 EEQLAQQRNNLPPN

-612 SQNNDDDEIVIP
+612 SQDDDDEIVIP

>member
-126 AYLSQLADTHGWSI
+126 AYLSQLADSHGWSI

-214 APVPYQPAWPQAQQ
+214 APVPYQVAPNTSPQ
-228 QPYHTAPQA
+228 T
-237 IPSTP
+237 I
-242 PQATPPYQPPV
+242 PPYQPPA

-265 SHIPESPYSVPEP
+265 PRMPESPYSAPEP

-286 STSFPENRIASSHQ
+286 STSFPENRTASSHQ
-300 QAPSPNAS
+300 QAPSPDAS
-308 GVYQNQPNPYPPQQ
+308 AYQNQPNPYPPQQ
-322 STEVYEI
+322 PTEVYEI
-329 SPVDDAAHDETPTA
+329 SPVDDAAHDETPVT
-343 EPQPMPREHDS
+343 EPQPMPQKHDS

-387 EAAPEPEPEETP
+387 EAAPEPKPEETP

-409 QHAAPTT
+409 QHATPIT

-423 PQKSAT
+423 PQKPAARTAAT
-429 RTTTTPSNPPAEAPP
+429 PDYQPAAAPSTDAQPPFTPA
-444 ADIRPSFTS
+444 
-453 TPAEQ
+453 PAEQ
-458 PVLSA
+458 PTPA
-463 APIPNYPHTPTPHPP
+463 APTPNYPHTPTPHPP
-478 QQSAY
+478 QQ
-483 QPAPP
+483 PVPP
-488 QQPPVAPAQPTL
+488 QQPPIAPAQSTPTL
-500 APAPTP
+500 APTP
-506 AAVSYRDRSALA
+506 AAVSYRERSTLA
-518 DDKNVIDMS
+518 DDKNVIDMA

-547 YYAKTTPSREERLR
+547 YYAKTTPTREERLR
-561 EEQLAQQRNNMPPN
+561 EEQLAQQRNNIPPN

-612 SQNNDDDEIVIP
+612 SQDDDDDEIVIP

>member
-30 VAAAGIAL
+30 VATAGIAL

-78 AVVSF
+78 AVISF

-214 APVPYQPAWPQAQQ
+214 APVPYQPEWPQTQAQL
-228 QPYHTAPQA
+228 QPYHAAPQTAPN
-237 IPSTP
+237 TP

-265 SHIPESPYSVPEP
+265 PRMPEPPYPVPEP

-286 STSFPENRIASSHQ
+286 STSFPENRTASSHQ
-300 QAPSPNAS
+300 QAPSPDAS
-308 GVYQNQPNPYPPQQ
+308 AYQNQPRSYPPQQ
-322 STEVYEI
+322 STEVYEL
-329 SPVDDAAHDETPTA
+329 SPVDDAPHDETPTA
-343 EPQPMPREHDS
+343 KPQPMPREHDS

-376 SKPYTPPEPTA
+376 SKPYTPPKPTA
-387 EAAPEPEPEETP
+387 EAVPESKPEETP

-409 QHAAPTT
+409 QH
-416 DAVPLVP
+416 
-423 PQKSAT
+423 
-429 RTTTTPSNPPAEAPP
+429 
-444 ADIRPSFTS
+444 
-453 TPAEQ
+453 
-458 PVLSA
+458 
-463 APIPNYPHTPTPHPP
+463 
-478 QQSAY
+478 
-483 QPAPP
+483 
-488 QQPPVAPAQPTL
+488 
-500 APAPTP
+500 
-506 AAVSYRDRSALA
+506 
-518 DDKNVIDMS
+518 
-527 VRYNPYPSIHQS
+527 
-539 VIQPLDPS
+539 
-547 YYAKTTPSREERLR
+547 
-561 EEQLAQQRNNMPPN
+561 
-575 TSTNT
+575 
-580 VSPDI
+580 
-585 IRLASNSD
+585 
-593 LSVAAIAN
+593 
-601 EANRIQHQEQA
+601 
-612 SQNNDDDEIVIP
+612 
-624 LR
+624 

>member
-1 MSRYKVAQDV
+1 
-11 EAEDKILGPFSFR
+11 
-24 QFIYLL
+24 
-30 VAAAGIAL
+30 
-38 AWGLSQVFL
+38 
-47 PLAVIPVPIIL
+47 
-58 LFGALALP
+58 
-66 LRKDQPMEVYLA
+66 MEVYLA

-214 APVPYQPAWPQAQQ
+214 APVPYQPAWPQTQP
-228 QPYHTAPQA
+228 QPYQAAPQPA
-237 IPSTP
+237 PTIP

-265 SHIPESPYSVPEP
+265 PRMPEPPYPAPEP
-278 QRPAVSYS
+278 QRPAVTYS
-286 STSFPENRIASSHQ
+286 STSFPENRTASSHQ
-300 QAPSPNAS
+300 QAPPHDTAT
-308 GVYQNQPNPYPPQQ
+308 YQNQPNSYPPQQ

-343 EPQPMPREHDS
+343 APQPMPREHDS

-376 SKPYTPPEPTA
+376 SKPYTPAKPTA
-387 EAAPEPEPEETP
+387 EAAPEPKPEETP

-409 QHAAPTT
+409 QHTTPTT

-423 PQKSAT
+423 PQKSAA
-429 RTTTTPSNPPAEAPP
+429 RTTTTPSYPSAEAAPP
-444 ADIRPSFTS
+444 ADTQPSFTP

-458 PVLSA
+458 PTPPA
-463 APIPNYPHTPTPHPP
+463 APNYPQTPVSYPP
-478 QQSAY
+478 Q

-488 QQPPVAPAQPTL
+488 QQPPVAPAQPTPT
-500 APAPTP
+500 PAPTP
-506 AAVSYRDRSALA
+506 AAVSYRERSTLA
-518 DDKNVIDMS
+518 DDKNVIDMA

-547 YYAKTTPSREERLR
+547 YYAKTTPTREERLR
-561 EEQLAQQRNNMPPN
+561 EEQLAQQRNNLPPN

-612 SQNNDDDEIVIP
+612 NQDDDDDEIVIP

>member
-47 PLAVIPVPIIL
+47 PLAVIPVPAIL

-192 IERMQAPPAALPAV
+192 IERMQAPAAALPAV

-214 APVPYQPAWPQAQQ
+214 APVPYQPAWPQTQP
-228 QPYHTAPQA
+228 QPYQAAPQA
-237 IPSTP
+237 APNTP

-265 SHIPESPYSVPEP
+265 PRMPEPPYPAPES

-286 STSFPENRIASSHQ
+286 STSFPENRTASSHQ
-300 QAPSPNAS
+300 QAPPHDTAT
-308 GVYQNQPNPYPPQQ
+308 YQNQPNSYPPQQ

-329 SPVDDAAHDETPTA
+329 SPVDDAPHDETPTA
-343 EPQPMPREHDS
+343 DPQPMPQERDT

-376 SKPYTPPEPTA
+376 SKPYTPPKPTA
-387 EAAPEPEPEETP
+387 ETAPEPKPEETP

-409 QHAAPTT
+409 QHATPTT
-416 DAVPLVP
+416 DTVPLVP
-423 PQKSAT
+423 PQKPAT
-429 RTTTTPSNPPAEAPP
+429 RTTTAPSYPSAEAAPP
-444 ADIRPSFTS
+444 TDTQPSFTS

-458 PVLSA
+458 PTPA
-463 APIPNYPHTPTPHPP
+463 APTPNYPHTPTPHLS
-478 QQSAY
+478 QQPVPS
-483 QPAPP
+483 
-488 QQPPVAPAQPTL
+488 QQPPVAPAQTAQAL
-500 APAPTP
+500 APTP
-506 AAVSYRDRSALA
+506 AAVSYRERSALA
-518 DDKNVIDMS
+518 DDKNVIDMA

-547 YYAKTTPSREERLR
+547 YYAKTTPTREERLR
-561 EEQLAQQRNNMPPN
+561 EEQLAQQRNNLPPN

-612 SQNNDDDEIVIP
+612 SQDDDDEIVIP

>member
-78 AVVSF
+78 AVISF

-97 NSLIEITVPEKVEI
+97 SSLIEITVPEKVEI

-126 AYLSQLADTHGWSI
+126 AYLSQLADSHGWSI

-192 IERMQAPPAALPAV
+192 IERMQAPAAALPAV

-214 APVPYQPAWPQAQQ
+214 APVPYQPAWPQAQP
-228 QPYHTAPQA
+228 QPYQAAPQPA
-237 IPSTP
+237 PTIP

-253 DDAGFAPVSPPQ
+253 DAAGFAPVSPAQP
-265 SHIPESPYSVPEP
+265 HMPEPPYPAPEP

-286 STSFPENRIASSHQ
+286 STSFPENRTASSHQ
-300 QAPSPNAS
+300 QAPPPDAS
-308 GVYQNQPNPYPPQQ
+308 AYQNQSNAHPPQQ
-322 STEVYEI
+322 STEVYEL
-329 SPVDDAAHDETPTA
+329 SPVDDTPRDEAPVA
-343 EPQPMPREHDS
+343 KPQPMPRERNS

-376 SKPYTPPEPTA
+376 SKPYTSPKTTA

-423 PQKSAT
+423 PQKSAAH
-429 RTTTTPSNPPAEAPP
+429 TTTKPSNPPAEAHPT
-444 ADIRPSFTS
+444 DTQPSS
-453 TPAEQ
+453 TPVPAEQ
-458 PVLSA
+458 PTPPA
-463 APIPNYPHTPTPHPP
+463 ASNYPQTPV
-478 QQSAY
+478 SY
-483 QPAPP
+483 PP
-488 QQPPVAPAQPTL
+488 QQPPVAPVQA
-500 APAPTP
+500 APALAPTP

-518 DDKNVIDMS
+518 DDKNVIDMA

-547 YYAKTTPSREERLR
+547 YYAKTTPTREERLR
-561 EEQLAQQRNNMPPN
+561 EEQLAQQRNNLPPN

-612 SQNNDDDEIVIP
+612 SQDDDDEIVIP

>member
-78 AVVSF
+78 AVISF

-97 NSLIEITVPEKVEI
+97 SSLIEITVPEKVEI

-126 AYLSQLADTHGWSI
+126 AYLSQLADSHGWSI

-214 APVPYQPAWPQAQQ
+214 APVPYQPAWPQAQP
-228 QPYHTAPQA
+228 QPYQAALQAAPN
-237 IPSTP
+237 TP

-253 DDAGFAPVSPPQ
+253 DDAGFAPVSSPQ
-265 SHIPESPYSVPEP
+265 PRIPESPYSAPEP

-286 STSFPENRIASSHQ
+286 STSFPENRTASSHY
-300 QAPSPNAS
+300 QAPLPNADT
-308 GVYQNQPNPYPPQQ
+308 YQDQPNSYPPQQ
-322 STEVYEI
+322 STEVYEL
-329 SPVDDAAHDETPTA
+329 SPVDDTPRDEAPAA

-376 SKPYTPPEPTA
+376 SKPYTSPKTTA

-423 PQKSAT
+423 PQKSVARTAAT
-429 RTTTTPSNPPAEAPP
+429 PDYQPAAAPST
-444 ADIRPSFTS
+444 DTQPSFTPAPAEQS
-453 TPAEQ
+453 TPAAQ
-458 PVLSA
+458 T
-463 APIPNYPHTPTPHPP
+463 PNYPHTPTPYPS
-478 QQSAY
+478 QQPV
-483 QPAPP
+483 PA
-488 QQPPVAPAQPTL
+488 QQPPVAQAQPTL

-506 AAVSYRDRSALA
+506 AAVSYRERSALA

-547 YYAKTTPSREERLR
+547 YYAKTTPTREERLR
-561 EEQLAQQRNNMPPN
+561 EEQLAQQRNNLPPN

-612 SQNNDDDEIVIP
+612 SQDDDDEIVIP

>member
-78 AVVSF
+78 AVISF

-97 NSLIEITVPEKVEI
+97 SSLIEITVPEKVEI

-126 AYLSQLADTHGWSI
+126 AYLSQLADSHGWSI

-214 APVPYQPAWPQAQQ
+214 APVPYQPAWPQAQP
-228 QPYHTAPQA
+228 QPYQAAPQA
-237 IPSTP
+237 APNTP

-253 DDAGFAPVSPPQ
+253 DDAGFAPVSSPQ
-265 SHIPESPYSVPEP
+265 PRIPESPYSAPEP

-286 STSFPENRIASSHQ
+286 STSFPENRTASSHY
-300 QAPSPNAS
+300 QAPLPNADT
-308 GVYQNQPNPYPPQQ
+308 YQDQPNSYPPQQ
-322 STEVYEI
+322 STEVYEL
-329 SPVDDAAHDETPTA
+329 SPVDDTPRDEAPAA

-376 SKPYTPPEPTA
+376 SKPYTSPKTTA

-423 PQKSAT
+423 PQKSVARTAAT
-429 RTTTTPSNPPAEAPP
+429 PDYQPAAAPSTDTQPPFTPA
-444 ADIRPSFTS
+444 
-453 TPAEQ
+453 PAEQ
-458 PVLSA
+458 PTPAVQT
-463 APIPNYPHTPTPHPP
+463 PNYPHAPTPYPP
-478 QQSAY
+478 QQ
-483 QPAPP
+483 PVPP
-488 QQPPVAPAQPTL
+488 QQPPVAPAQSTPT
-500 APAPTP
+500 PAPTP

>member
-97 NSLIEITVPEKVEI
+97 SSLIEITVPEKVEI

-126 AYLSQLADTHGWSI
+126 AYLSQLADSHGWSI

-214 APVPYQPAWPQAQQ
+214 APVPYQPAWPQAQP
-228 QPYHTAPQA
+228 QPYQAAPQA
-237 IPSTP
+237 APNTP

-253 DDAGFAPVSPPQ
+253 DDAGFAPVSSPQ
-265 SHIPESPYSVPEP
+265 PRIPESPYSAPEP

-286 STSFPENRIASSHQ
+286 STSFPENRTASSHQ
-300 QAPSPNAS
+300 QVPSLDAS
-308 GVYQNQPNPYPPQQ
+308 AYQNQPNPYPPQQ

-329 SPVDDAAHDETPTA
+329 SPVDDAAHDETLA
-343 EPQPMPREHDS
+343 ADPQPMPREHDS

-376 SKPYTPPEPTA
+376 SKPYTPPKPIV

-409 QHAAPTT
+409 QHVAPTT

-429 RTTTTPSNPPAEAPP
+429 RTAATPDYQPAEAPP
-444 ADIRPSFTS
+444 ADTQPSFT
-453 TPAEQ
+453 PAPTEQ
-458 PVLSA
+458 PTPPA
-463 APIPNYPHTPTPHPP
+463 AAPNYPQTPVSYPP
-478 QQSAY
+478 QQPTY
-483 QPAPP
+483 QPAPA
-488 QQPPVAPAQPTL
+488 QQPPVAQAQPTP

-506 AAVSYRDRSALA
+506 AAVSYRERSALA
-518 DDKNVIDMS
+518 DDKNVIDMA

-547 YYAKTTPSREERLR
+547 YYAKTTPTREERLR
-561 EEQLAQQRNNMPPN
+561 EERLAQQRNNLPPN

-612 SQNNDDDEIVIP
+612 NQDDDDEIVIP

>member
-97 NSLIEITVPEKVEI
+97 SSLIEITVPEKVEI

-192 IERMQAPPAALPAV
+192 IERMQAPAAALPAV

-214 APVPYQPAWPQAQQ
+214 APVPYQPAWPQTQP
-228 QPYHTAPQA
+228 QPYQAAPQPA
-237 IPSTP
+237 PTIP

-265 SHIPESPYSVPEP
+265 PRMPEPPYPVPEP

-286 STSFPENRIASSHQ
+286 STSFPENRTASSHQ
-300 QAPSPNAS
+300 QAPSPDAS
-308 GVYQNQPNPYPPQQ
+308 AYQNQPRSYPPQQ
-322 STEVYEI
+322 STEVYEL
-329 SPVDDAAHDETPTA
+329 SPVDDAPHDETPTA
-343 EPQPMPREHDS
+343 KPQPMPREHDS

-376 SKPYTPPEPTA
+376 SKPYTPPKPTA
-387 EAAPEPEPEETP
+387 EAVPESKPEETP

-409 QHAAPTT
+409 QHATPTT

-423 PQKSAT
+423 PQKPAT
-429 RTTTTPSNPPAEAPP
+429 RTTTAPSYPSAEAAPP
-444 ADIRPSFTS
+444 TDTQPSFTS

-458 PVLSA
+458 PTPA
-463 APIPNYPHTPTPHPP
+463 APTPNYPHTPTPHPS
-478 QQSAY
+478 QQ
-483 QPAPP
+483 PVPP
-488 QQPPVAPAQPTL
+488 QQPPVAPAQTTQAL
-500 APAPTP
+500 APTP

-518 DDKNVIDMS
+518 DDKNVIDMA

-547 YYAKTTPSREERLR
+547 YYAKTTPTREERLR
-561 EEQLAQQRNNMPPN
+561 EEQLAQQRNNLPPN

-612 SQNNDDDEIVIP
+612 SQDDDDEIVIP

>member
-78 AVVSF
+78 AVISF

-97 NSLIEITVPEKVEI
+97 SSLIEITVPEKVEI

-126 AYLSQLADTHGWSI
+126 AYLSQLADSHGWSI

-214 APVPYQPAWPQAQQ
+214 APVPYQPAWPQAQP
-228 QPYHTAPQA
+228 QPYQAAPQA
-237 IPSTP
+237 APNTP

-253 DDAGFAPVSPPQ
+253 DDAGFAPVSSPQ
-265 SHIPESPYSVPEP
+265 PRIPESPYSAPEP

-286 STSFPENRIASSHQ
+286 STSFPENRTASSHY
-300 QAPSPNAS
+300 QAPLPNADT
-308 GVYQNQPNPYPPQQ
+308 YQDQPNSYPPQQ
-322 STEVYEI
+322 STEVYEL
-329 SPVDDAAHDETPTA
+329 SPVDDTPRDEAPAA

-409 QHAAPTT
+409 QHATPTT

-444 ADIRPSFTS
+444 ADTRPSFTS

-458 PVLSA
+458 PTPPA
-463 APIPNYPHTPTPHPP
+463 APNYPQTPVSYPP
-478 QQSAY
+478 QPPTY

-500 APAPTP
+500 APTPTP
-506 AAVSYRDRSALA
+506 AAVSYRDRSTLA
-518 DDKNVIDMS
+518 DDKNVIDMA

-547 YYAKTTPSREERLR
+547 YYAKTTPTREERLR
-561 EEQLAQQRNNMPPN
+561 EEQLAQQRNNLPPN

-612 SQNNDDDEIVIP
+612 SQDDDDDEIVIP

>member
-78 AVVSF
+78 AVISF

-214 APVPYQPAWPQAQQ
+214 APVPYQRAWPQAQAQQ
-228 QPYHTAPQA
+228 QPYHAAPQVA
-237 IPSTP
+237 QNTP

-265 SHIPESPYSVPEP
+265 SRMPEPPYPAPEP

-286 STSFPENRIASSHQ
+286 STSFPENRTASSHQ

-308 GVYQNQPNPYPPQQ
+308 AYQNRPSSYPPQQ
-322 STEVYEI
+322 SPEVYEL
-329 SPVDDAAHDETPTA
+329 SPVDDAAHDETPAT

-376 SKPYTPPEPTA
+376 SKPYTPTKPTA
-387 EAAPEPEPEETP
+387 EAAPEPKLEETP

-409 QHAAPTT
+409 QHATPTT

-423 PQKSAT
+423 PQKSAA
-429 RTTTTPSNPPAEAPP
+429 RTAATPSYPSAEA
-444 ADIRPSFTS
+444 
-453 TPAEQ
+453 
-458 PVLSA
+458 
-463 APIPNYPHTPTPHPP
+463 APTPNYPHTPTPHPA

-483 QPAPP
+483 QPVPP
-488 QQPPVAPAQPTL
+488 QQPPIAPAQPTP

-506 AAVSYRDRSALA
+506 AAVSYRDRSTLA
-518 DDKNVIDMS
+518 DDKNVIDMA

-547 YYAKTTPSREERLR
+547 YYAKTTPTREERLR

-612 SQNNDDDEIVIP
+612 SQDDDDEIVIP

>member
-192 IERMQAPPAALPAV
+192 IERMQAPAAALPAV

-214 APVPYQPAWPQAQQ
+214 APVPYQPTWPQAQP
-228 QPYHTAPQA
+228 QPYQAAPQPA
-237 IPSTP
+237 PTIP

-253 DDAGFAPVSPPQ
+253 DAAGFAPVSPSQPRM
-265 SHIPESPYSVPEP
+265 PEPPYSAPEP

-286 STSFPENRIASSHQ
+286 STSFPENRTVSSHQ

-308 GVYQNQPNPYPPQQ
+308 DYQNQPNLYPPQQ

-329 SPVDDAAHDETPTA
+329 SPVDDAAHDETPAA

-387 EAAPEPEPEETP
+387 EAAPEPKPEETP

-409 QHAAPTT
+409 QHVAPTT

-429 RTTTTPSNPPAEAPP
+429 RTTTAPSYPSAEAAPP
-444 ADIRPSFTS
+444 ANTQPSFTPA
-453 TPAEQ
+453 PAEQ
-458 PVLSA
+458 PTPAVQT
-463 APIPNYPHTPTPHPP
+463 PNYPHTPTP
-478 QQSAY
+478 Y
-483 QPAPP
+483 PP
-488 QQPPVAPAQPTL
+488 QQPAPAQPTP

-506 AAVSYRDRSALA
+506 AAVSYRERSALA

-547 YYAKTTPSREERLR
+547 YYAKTTPTREERLH
-561 EEQLAQQRNNMPPN
+561 EEQLAQQRNNLPPN
-575 TSTNT
+575 TSVNT

-612 SQNNDDDEIVIP
+612 SQDDDDDEIVIP

>member
-78 AVVSF
+78 AVISF

-97 NSLIEITVPEKVEI
+97 SSLIEITVPEKVEI

-126 AYLSQLADTHGWSI
+126 AYLSQLADSHGWSI

-214 APVPYQPAWPQAQQ
+214 APVPYQPAWPQAQA
-228 QPYHTAPQA
+228 QPQPFHAAPQA
-237 IPSTP
+237 APNTP

-253 DDAGFAPVSPPQ
+253 DAAGFAPVSPPQ
-265 SHIPESPYSVPEP
+265 PRMPEPPYPAPEP

-286 STSFPENRIASSHQ
+286 STSFPENRTASSHQ
-300 QAPSPNAS
+300 QVPSLDAS
-308 GVYQNQPNPYPPQQ
+308 AYQNQPNPYPPQQ

-329 SPVDDAAHDETPTA
+329 SPVDDAAHDETPVA

-376 SKPYTPPEPTA
+376 SKPYTPPKPTA
-387 EAAPEPEPEETP
+387 EAAPESKPEETP

-409 QHAAPTT
+409 QHATPST

-423 PQKSAT
+423 PQKPAA
-429 RTTTTPSNPPAEAPP
+429 RTATTPDYQPATAPST
-444 ADIRPSFTS
+444 DVQPSFTPA
-453 TPAEQ
+453 PAEQ
-458 PVLSA
+458 SVLSA
-463 APIPNYPHTPTPHPP
+463 APTPNYPHTPTPHPS
-478 QQSAY
+478 QQ
-483 QPAPP
+483 PVPP
-488 QQPPVAPAQPTL
+488 QQPPIAPAQSTPTL
-500 APAPTP
+500 APTP
-506 AAVSYRDRSALA
+506 AAVSYRERSALA
-518 DDKNVIDMS
+518 DDKNVIDMA

-547 YYAKTTPSREERLR
+547 YYAKTTPTREERLR
-561 EEQLAQQRNNMPPN
+561 EEQLAQQRNNLPPN

-612 SQNNDDDEIVIP
+612 NQDDDDDEIVIP

>member
-78 AVVSF
+78 AVISF

-97 NSLIEITVPEKVEI
+97 SSLIEITVPEKVEI

-126 AYLSQLADTHGWSI
+126 AYLSQLADSHGWSI

-214 APVPYQPAWPQAQQ
+214 APVPYQPAWPQAQP
-228 QPYHTAPQA
+228 QPYQAAPQA
-237 IPSTP
+237 APNTP

-253 DDAGFAPVSPPQ
+253 DDAGFAPVSSPQ
-265 SHIPESPYSVPEP
+265 PRIPESPYSAPEP

-286 STSFPENRIASSHQ
+286 STSFPENRTASSHY
-300 QAPSPNAS
+300 QAPLPNADT
-308 GVYQNQPNPYPPQQ
+308 YQDQPNSYPPQQ
-322 STEVYEI
+322 STEVYEL
-329 SPVDDAAHDETPTA
+329 SPVDDTPRDEAPAA

-376 SKPYTPPEPTA
+376 SKPYTSPKTTA

-423 PQKSAT
+423 PQKSVARTAAT
-429 RTTTTPSNPPAEAPP
+429 PDYQPAAAPSTDTQPPFTPA
-444 ADIRPSFTS
+444 
-453 TPAEQ
+453 PAEQ
-458 PVLSA
+458 PTPAVQT
-463 APIPNYPHTPTPHPP
+463 PNYPHAPTPYPP
-478 QQSAY
+478 QQ
-483 QPAPP
+483 PVPP
-488 QQPPVAPAQPTL
+488 QQPPVAPAQSTPT
-500 APAPTP
+500 PAPTP
-506 AAVSYRDRSALA
+506 AAVSYRDRSVLA

-547 YYAKTTPSREERLR
+547 YYAKTTPTREERLR
-561 EEQLAQQRNNMPPN
+561 EEQLGQQRNNLPPN

-612 SQNNDDDEIVIP
+612 SQDDDDEIVIP

>member
-192 IERMQAPPAALPAV
+192 IERMQAPPAALPAI

-214 APVPYQPAWPQAQQ
+214 APVPYQPAWPQAQP
-228 QPYHTAPQA
+228 QPYQATPQPA
-237 IPSTP
+237 PSTP
-242 PQATPPYQPPV
+242 LQATPPYQPPV
-253 DDAGFAPVSPPQ
+253 DAAGFEPVSPPQ
-265 SHIPESPYSVPEP
+265 PRMPEPPYPAPEP

-286 STSFPENRIASSHQ
+286 STSFPENRTASSHH

-308 GVYQNQPNPYPPQQ
+308 TYQNQPNSYPPQQ
-322 STEVYEI
+322 STEVYEL
-329 SPVDDAAHDETPTA
+329 SPVDDAPRDEAPAA

-376 SKPYTPPEPTA
+376 SKPYTPAKPTA
-387 EAAPEPEPEETP
+387 ETAPEPKPEETP
-399 SFEAIYANLR
+399 SFETIYANLR
-409 QHAAPTT
+409 QHVAPTT

-429 RTTTTPSNPPAEAPP
+429 RTTTAPSYPSAEATPP
-444 ADIRPSFTS
+444 TDTQPPFTPA
-453 TPAEQ
+453 PAEQ
-458 PVLSA
+458 PTPA
-463 APIPNYPHTPTPHPP
+463 APTPNYPHTPTPHPS
-478 QQSAY
+478 QQ
-483 QPAPP
+483 PVPT
-488 QQPPVAPAQPTL
+488 QQPPVAPAQTTQAL
-500 APAPTP
+500 APTP
-506 AAVSYRDRSALA
+506 AAVSYRERSTLA
-518 DDKNVIDMS
+518 DDKNVIDMA

-547 YYAKTTPSREERLR
+547 YYAKTTPTREERLR

-612 SQNNDDDEIVIP
+612 SQDDDDDEIVIP